1 VRVDRADYWD
11 AKTAAMVHLSGLVR
25 SPLGG
30 DPTVENRKAGN
41 PGPPPGSTSGAGA
54 QG

>member
-11 AKTAAMVHLSGLVR
+11 ARKASMVHLSGLVK
-25 SPLGG
+25 SSLGG
-30 DPTVENRKAGN
+30 DPTVENRKTDN
-41 PGPPPGSTSGAGA
+41 PAAVAGSTSGAGA